1 MITRSRHESA
11 PSAWVRLLPA
21 EFDGWWFGMSDDW
34 TDSLPCDGDYLAS
47 FKTSRGSAPMWVPSL
62 CLTRLLDWHIEV
74 QPIP

>member
-1 MITRSRHESA
+1 
-11 PSAWVRLLPA
+11 
-21 EFDGWWFGMSDDW
+21 MSDDW